1 MRLTKSNPTGGYS
14 YLSDGVSPAS
24 DVLSD
29 GYSAFTPGISE
40 INGAGSRFYL
50 ADAQGNSRGL
60 LDAGQGNPDGYNW
73 DAFGNAVSRLGT
85 NPMAFAWNE
94 ASGYQSDNDSGLKL
108 LGHRYYDSRTGRF
121 ISQDPAGDG
130 SNWYAYCDND
140 PTDGAD
146 PTGLLTAQEAN
157 DGTQAYQS
165 GTPGLYDEYQVTNG
179 DYANAKYIKSVLI
192 GFNSSLSPSGLFG
205 GPIMSFPGGSASLMR
220 NLQSATQLAMHTTPP
235 VDRGGRNGILS
246 GMLSAL
252 MYADRLNAF
261 KKMVHGNGN
270 KKGKA
275 AGPWDIKENINNPI
289 LYVERQN
296 AGDFMYGAGG
306 AAAAVGSTIAQIGAG
321 YAQTQ
326 DDSWPHAFSYW
337 QTGGD
342 DPEGHGLVVA
352 GMAWYNA
359 GTPRYSIAVP

>member
-1 MRLTKSNPTGGYS
+1 M
-14 YLSDGVSPAS
+14 
-24 DVLSD
+24 
-29 GYSAFTPGISE
+29 
-40 INGAGSRFYL
+40 
-50 ADAQGNSRGL
+50 
-60 LDAGQGNPDGYNW
+60 
-73 DAFGNAVSRLGT
+73 SRLGT

-108 LGHRYYDSRTGRF
+108 LGHRYLDSRTGRF

-235 VDRGGRNGILS
+235 VDRGGVTAS
-246 GMLSAL
+246 
-252 MYADRLNAF
+252 
-261 KKMVHGNGN
+261 
-270 KKGKA
+270 
-275 AGPWDIKENINNPI
+275 
-289 LYVERQN
+289 
-296 AGDFMYGAGG
+296 
-306 AAAAVGSTIAQIGAG
+306 
-321 YAQTQ
+321 
-326 DDSWPHAFSYW
+326 
-337 QTGGD
+337 
-342 DPEGHGLVVA
+342 
-352 GMAWYNA
+352 
-359 GTPRYSIAVP
+359 